1 MLISEKKI
9 YILLIAFALLC
20 LGISFTACKKDGC
33 YSRALEKEFED
44 KACTAD
50 CPGVV
55 GCDGKTYCNE
65 CEANRQGISVPD

>member
-20 LGISFTACKKDGC
+20 LGITFTACKKDGC
-33 YSRALEKEFED
+33 FSQALYNQYKNS
-44 KACTAD
+44 ACTAD

-65 CEANRQGISVPD
+65 CEANRQGISVPN